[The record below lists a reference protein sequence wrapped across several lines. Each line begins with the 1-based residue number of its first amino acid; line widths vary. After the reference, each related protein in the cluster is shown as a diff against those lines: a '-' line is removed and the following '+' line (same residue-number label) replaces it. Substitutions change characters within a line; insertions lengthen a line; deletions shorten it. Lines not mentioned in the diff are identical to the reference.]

1 MQIVAP
7 GPIPGARRWGVQR
20 AEWIAIA
27 VLLLGCNWHLAQNV
41 FPGALALLPEKIMA
55 GELWRWLT
63 HAFAHLSWY
72 HLCVDASAFLLLYPM
87 LGDWPMKKRLAA
99 TITAIMGSAIAALA
113 DPRLSEIGLCGLS
126 GCAHGLMALVALD
139 GLQSSDIRHRRLASF
154 ALAGVVFKCV
164 VEAATGGALFA
175 NWHLGAV
182 GVPIVACHAGGVIG
196 ALAFH
201 LTTKSLDGP
210 EPPVATDRT
219 SDRRRYF
226 PSAGF
231 AIYCEREFRRFIR
244 FRICARDDCLGRADG
259 C

>member
-1 MQIVAP
+1 MQTAAP
-7 GPIPGARRWGVQR
+7 GPIPGARRSGVQR

-27 VLLLGCNWHLAQNV
+27 VLLLGCNWHLIRRT
-41 FPGALALLPEKIMA
+41 FPGALTFLPEKVMS

-87 LGDWPMKKRLAA
+87 LGDWPLKKRLVA
-99 TITAIMGSAIAALA
+99 TITAITGSAIAALA

-139 GLQSSDIRHRRLASF
+139 GLQSSDIHHRRLAWF
-154 ALAGVVFKCV
+154 ALAAVVFKCV

-175 NWHLGAV
+175 NWHLGGV
-182 GVPIVACHAGGVIG
+182 GVPIVTCHAGGVIG

-210 EPPVATDRT
+210 EPHIAAVGL

-231 AIYCEREFRRFIR
+231 AIY
-244 FRICARDDCLGRADG
+244 
-259 C
+259 